1 MKDRAE
7 MTDENQMEA
16 RRGQCFKKKG
26 VDRFFE
32 YKLEVSQDDAQEILI
47 NFCNKEIM
55 EKNQ

>member
-16 RRGQCFKKKG
+16 RRGQCFKKEQTG
-26 VDRFFE
+26 FFE

-47 NFCNKEIM
+47 DFCNKEIM